1 MRAAV
6 LILLCCATALGQDS
20 VPEPDTYR
28 QDQYLA
34 PVPRTLKGGEVIGTD
49 AAAALWKA
57 KSALFIDVL
66 PRAPKPANLP
76 AGTIWRDKKR
86 LNIPGSVWLPD
97 TGYGALSAE
106 TEAYFQESLDDLTNG
121 DLTRAIVFYCLR
133 DCWMSWN
140 AAKRA
145 LALGYTK
152 VVYFPDGADGW
163 SEAGLPLENSEPRL
177 RSK

>member
-1 MRAAV
+1 MRAVFLV
-6 LILLCCATALGQDS
+6 LFLCAAALAEGI
-20 VPEPDTYR
+20 VPEPDIYR

-34 PVPRTLKGGEVIGTD
+34 PVPRTLKGGEVIGTG
-49 AAAALWKA
+49 AAAALWKS

-76 AGTIWRDKKR
+76 AGTLWRDKKR
-86 LNIPGSVWLPD
+86 RNIPGSVWLPD

-106 TEAYFQESLDDLTNG
+106 TEAYFRDSLADLTGG
-121 DLTRAIVFYCLR
+121 DLTRAILFYCLR

-152 VVYFPDGADGW
+152 VVYFPDGTDGW
-163 SEAGLPLENSEPRL
+163 SEAGLPLENSEPHL